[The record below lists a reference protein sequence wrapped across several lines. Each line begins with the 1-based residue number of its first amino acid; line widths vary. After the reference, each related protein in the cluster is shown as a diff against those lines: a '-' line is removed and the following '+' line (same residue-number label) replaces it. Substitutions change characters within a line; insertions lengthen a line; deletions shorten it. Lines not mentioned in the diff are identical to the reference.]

1 MKNKHFWVGYLT
13 MGDKKR
19 TLVARDERVETGKSS
34 TVFLYNQERDQIV
47 EYNREIIEAK
57 LSDAAEVDYDAKK
70 MIDAYKKALRNK
82 LPNLY
87 RIIFTPNSGVR
98 AAAKEKKVEVT
109 EDDDEIELDDNFID
123 IDDDLDDDDE
133 DDLGDNNLGNDEEE
147 R

>member
-1 MKNKHFWVGYLT
+1 
-13 MGDKKR
+13 
-19 TLVARDERVETGKSS
+19 
-34 TVFLYNQERDQIV
+34 
-47 EYNREIIEAK
+47 
-57 LSDAAEVDYDAKK
+57 